1 MQKKLG
7 FNTFTELAYCRQTR
21 NCYDAKDV
29 SAFRSRIVRDIVP
42 VVCRL
47 KEMQKKRIGID
58 NMKIYDDP
66 FAFKEGNLKPDGSSE
81 DILAAGKKM
90 YEQMSPRDG
99 GVHKL
104 YV

>member
-1 MQKKLG
+1 MPHTHCKKLG

-47 KEMQKKRIGID
+47 KKMQKKRIGID
-58 NMKIYDDP
+58 DMKYTTTRSP
-66 FAFKEGNLKPDGSSE
+66 LKRATRSPTARPRISSPLE
-81 DILAAGKKM
+81 RKC
-90 YEQMSPRDG
+90 MSR
-99 GVHKL
+99 
-104 YV
+104 